1 MARRLNEEASPYN
14 IANLLTFGRLLAV
27 PLFIWLMVDGDRGWA
42 LVVFGLAAIT
52 DWLDGFLARRF
63 NLRTALGVF
72 IDPLADKLLILSA
85 FVVCTRQGQV
95 PLWLTLMAFAR
106 ELLVA
111 GGYTLLAVVA
121 RMTEVRSSFW
131 GKAGT
136 LAQFFALAGVLA
148 GWTLGAPE
156 TWSRVLLGALG
167 LAVLFNFVT
176 GLDYALKGAHA
187 YEGQRRGRQS

>member
-1 MARRLNEEASPYN
+1 MARRLNGEASPYN
-14 IANLLTFGRLLAV
+14 IANLLTLGRLLAV
-27 PLFIWLMVDGDRGWA
+27 PLFIWLLAEGDKVWA
-42 LVVFGLAAIT
+42 LAVFGVAALT
-52 DWLDGFLARRF
+52 DWLDGFLARRL

-72 IDPLADKLLILSA
+72 IDPLADKLLTLA
-85 FVVCTRQGQV
+85 ALVMLARVGLV

-121 RMTEVRSSFW
+121 RMTQVRPSFA
-131 GKAGT
+131 GKAST

-148 GWTLGAPE
+148 GWAFDAPSA
-156 TWSRVLLGALG
+156 WGQLLLWALG
-167 LAVLFNFVT
+167 LAVCFNFAT

-187 YEGQRRGRQS
+187 YEGKRRS